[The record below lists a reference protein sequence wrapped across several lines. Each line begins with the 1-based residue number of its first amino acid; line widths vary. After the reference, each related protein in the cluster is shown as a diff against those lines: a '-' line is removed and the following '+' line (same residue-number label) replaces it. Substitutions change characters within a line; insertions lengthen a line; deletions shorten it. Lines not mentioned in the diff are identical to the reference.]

1 MKTVGGEITVS
12 PRKKAT
18 YTEENK
24 RKRKKHVRD
33 KDILVVRS
41 ATGSA
46 RQGGKYICTKTSK
59 QEANKTGNK

>member
-1 MKTVGGEITVS
+1 MKTVWGEITVS
-12 PRKKAT
+12 TRKKTT

-33 KDILVVRS
+33 RDILVVRS

-46 RQGGKYICTKTSK
+46 RQGGKYICTKTS
-59 QEANKTGNK
+59 